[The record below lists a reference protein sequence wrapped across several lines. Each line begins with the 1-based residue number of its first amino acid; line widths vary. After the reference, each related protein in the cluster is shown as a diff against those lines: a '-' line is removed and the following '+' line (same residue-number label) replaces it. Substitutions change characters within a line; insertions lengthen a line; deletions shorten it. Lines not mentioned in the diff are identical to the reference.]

1 LLLLKMCERSSRRK
15 RNEMKKNKGR
25 EKLLLSYRPLDLY
38 SVLNSSSAPFP
49 GFRQHET
56 QCSYSKQ
63 HCASA
68 SQPAH
73 ENGRGEVEV
82 VVVAAALLFLL

>member
-1 LLLLKMCERSSRRK
+1 MEKIQ
-15 RNEMKKNKGR
+15 NGKKKPF
-25 EKLLLSYRPLDLY
+25 SYRPLDLD
-38 SVLNSSSAPFP
+38 SVLYSFSAPWP

-56 QCSYSKQ
+56 QCSYSEQ

-73 ENGRGEVEV
+73 EKGRGEVVFV
-82 VVVAAALLFLL
+82 VVVVDAAAALLLLLLFLL